1 MKDVIK
7 RLQDFQLI
15 ATDKG
20 ISYDL
25 DVNMMDTDVSSVEV
39 KMYYTVAGEILDN
52 RNFRTSISA
61 DDRFT
66 SFKLKRIEKFIN
78 NVEESK

>member
-7 RLQDFQLI
+7 KLQEYQLD
-15 ATDKG
+15 AVQKG

-25 DVNMMDTDVSSVEV
+25 DINIMEANVSSVEV
-39 KMYYTVAGEILDN
+39 KMYYTVVGEVMDN

-61 DDRFT
+61 DDKFQ
-66 SFKLKRIEKFIN
+66 SFKLKRIEKFIQN
-78 NVEESK
+78 IEESK